1 MRKHLSTLLKI
12 GVTLLGLAL
21 VLTQFDLGRIFATLR
36 TASLP
41 WLLAGFVLVNASVV
55 LRAYRWHLL
64 VRGLSA
70 AIRFGRLVELYFVG
84 NFFNTFLPSGF
95 GGDVVRI
102 LEVSQDVPTSV
113 ATGTVLIDRMTGL
126 MMLFALALLALPFR
140 PAGFPP
146 VLLGVILAICLGGLV
161 AGFLLLDGRL
171 LRRYGRWL
179 PGKLSTEGDGFVA
192 QVAQAVD
199 ECGWHAIGGAMLVS
213 IVFNLLQM
221 TWWWTT
227 AVALNLSVSF
237 GYLLLVVPLLS
248 IAMLVPSIGGLG
260 VRETL
265 APLLFSGA
273 GLAPEQAI
281 ALSLMV
287 FAMERISGLLGGPV
301 YIVTTLR
308 DRARRSQSDTSPT
321 VHPDA

>member
-12 GVTLLGLAL
+12 SVTLLGLAL
-21 VLTQFDLGRIFATLR
+21 VITQFDLDRILATLKS
-36 TASLP
+36 TSLP
-41 WLLAGFVLVNASVV
+41 WMLAGFVLVNLSVV
-55 LRAYRWHLL
+55 LRAYRWSLL
-64 VRGLSA
+64 VRGLHVRV
-70 AIRFGRLVELYFVG
+70 RFARLVELYFVG

-102 LEVSQDVPTSV
+102 LEVSQDVPPGV

-146 VLLGVILAICLGGLV
+146 LLLGVILAVCLGGLV
-161 AGFLLLDGRL
+161 AGFALLDGRL

-192 QVAQAVD
+192 QVAQAVA
-199 ECGWHAIGGAMLVS
+199 ECGWRAIGGAMLVS
-213 IVFNLLQM
+213 IVFNLLQIV
-221 TWWWTT
+221 WWWTT
-227 AVALNLSVSF
+227 AVALNLSVPF
-237 GYLLLVVPLLS
+237 GYLFLVVPLLS

-265 APLLFSGA
+265 APLLFAGA
-273 GLAPEQAI
+273 GLSPEEAI
-281 ALSLMV
+281 ALSLLV
-287 FAMERISGLLGGPV
+287 FAMERLSGLLGGPV
-301 YIVTTLR
+301 YIYAVLR
-308 DRARRSQSDTSPT
+308 DRAAHNKA
-321 VHPDA
+321 VPDR